1 MNKIEL
7 KKIWEREEER
17 VFSGWDFS
25 YINNRIKEEKLQW
38 NYEEIVRNYLDDTT
52 RLLDMGTGGGE
63 FLLTLNHP
71 YNLTAV
77 TESYIPN
84 YDLCDK
90 KLGSLGIEVKYVEN
104 DNRIPFPDEMFDIII
119 NRHESFELSE
129 VYRILKSG
137 GIFITQQVGI
147 KNNIELSRF
156 LLDDSCFELPFDNRL
171 DSQIIRAKNIGFEV
185 IKTLESYP
193 ALEFQDVGALVYFA
207 KIIEWE
213 FPDFSVEKCFDK
225 LYKIY
230 EEIEHLGYYKSTEH
244 RYLLILKKDKG

>member
-1 MNKIEL
+1 MLLLIYKNDTNEMQDWSIINKIEL
-7 KKIWEREEER
+7 KKIWEREEEP

-25 YINNRIKEEKLQW
+25 YINNRIKEEKLPW

-71 YNLTAV
+71 YNLTSV

-84 YDLCDK
+84 YDLCNK

-104 DNRIPFPDEMFDIII
+104 DNRIPFPDKMFDIII

-129 VYRILKSG
+129 VYRIFKSG

-156 LLDDSCFELPFDNRL
+156 LLDNCL
-171 DSQIIRAKNIGFEV
+171 DSQIIKANNIGFKV
-185 IKTLESYP
+185 IETLEAYP
-193 ALEFQDVGALVYFA
+193 
-207 KIIEWE
+207 
-213 FPDFSVEKCFDK
+213 
-225 LYKIY
+225 
-230 EEIEHLGYYKSTEH
+230 
-244 RYLLILKKDKG
+244 